1 VVAPASEVPAVVHL
15 RNGFD
20 ITFWRYHRQPA
31 DRDAPPAMVASALRR
46 LHEAYAQTSVELR
59 GSLPSYLAERES
71 VADLLRDGRRLAV
84 HVVELEGGSWRAS
97 LAFRDALRADE
108 SLRAEYLRMKEHA
121 VALAPAGRARYNE
134 LKHSFIERSA
144 RGR

>member
-1 VVAPASEVPAVVHL
+1 
-15 RNGFD
+15 
-20 ITFWRYHRQPA
+20 
-31 DRDAPPAMVASALRR
+31 MVASALRR

>member
-1 VVAPASEVPAVVHL
+1 
-15 RNGFD
+15 
-20 ITFWRYHRQPA
+20 
-31 DRDAPPAMVASALRR
+31 
-46 LHEAYAQTSVELR
+46 VELR

-108 SLRAEYLRMKEHA
+108 SLCAFRPRRTLVPMMADTLGA
-121 VALAPAGRARYNE
+121 
-134 LKHSFIERSA
+134 
-144 RGR
+144 

>member
-1 VVAPASEVPAVVHL
+1 LLAGRRVLLIIGGGIAAYKSLELIRLLRKAGAAVAPVLTAGGA
-15 RNGFD
+15 
-20 ITFWRYHRQPA
+20 
-31 DRDAPPAMVASALRR
+31 
-46 LHEAYAQTSVELR
+46 
-59 GSLPSYLAERES
+59 